1 MNEFDPRA
9 ILNRAF
15 NSLHQEGFNLGV
27 GEYLAALDAVE
38 GGWGT
43 KNIEDLKQLVRLLWC
58 SSVAE
63 QNRLQMVWE
72 QIITRSKPKPKIE
85 RPQKERQVSPPQYE
99 EKPQPPPEVK
109 LEQVET
115 QPIPELA
122 PQPVQA
128 PFLLAEVEED
138 TQFENYWPVSHRQM
152 VYSWRYLRRLVADG
166 VEDVLDVTSTVEQ
179 VAKQG
184 FFLQAVYRRR
194 ETNHAHL
201 LLLIDQEG
209 SMTPFHRFTR
219 DLVET
224 AKYESNIERMD
235 VGYFHN
241 IPAESIYQDS
251 HLTQPIPLNNVLA
264 QCDSETKVFIVS
276 DGGAAR
282 GYRRMER
289 VRAITEVLLDIKQ
302 YTKLIAWLNPMP
314 KDRWE
319 STSAQILSYLVPMFP
334 MSQEGLFQAVNIVRS
349 QIWQQNL

>member
-1 MNEFDPRA
+1 MSDFDPRA
-9 ILNRAF
+9 ILTLLF
-15 NSLHQEGFNLGV
+15 NSLHREGANLSV

-43 KNIEDLKQLVRLLWC
+43 KSIEDLQQLVRLLWC

-63 QNRLQMVWE
+63 QNRLQMIWDE
-72 QIITRSKPKPKIE
+72 IITRSKPKLEIE
-85 RPQKERQVSPPQYE
+85 RSQKERQVSTPQYE

-115 QPIPELA
+115 QPIPELV

-128 PFLLAEVEED
+128 PFILADVEED

-179 VAKQG
+179 AAKQG
-184 FFLQAVYRRR
+184 FFLQPVYRRR

-224 AKYESNIERMD
+224 AKYESNIKRMD

-251 HLTQPIPLNNVLA
+251 HLTQPMRLKNVLA

-289 VRAITEVLLDIKQ
+289 VRAITEVLFDIKQ
-302 YTKLIAWLNPMP
+302 YTSLIAWLNPMP

-319 STSAQILSYLVPMFP
+319 STSAQILSYLVPMVP
-334 MSQEGLFQAVNIVRS
+334 MNQEGLSQAVNIVQG
-349 QIWQQNL
+349 QIWQQNR